1 MKSHKNHDAFLNLLL
16 FYRQHSRQRI
26 SKIQS
31 PIIVKMLTI
40 VLSDGAFL
48 VAKNSFIVLTKLLFY
63 EVRFSFQKAFSL
75 NRKETESVTFFTFHF
90 LVGIRV
96 SADFLAFKYI
106 DSIFRSDF
114 DIRCSC
120 FPSMFPF
127 KAA

>member
-1 MKSHKNHDAFLNLLL
+1 
-16 FYRQHSRQRI
+16 
-26 SKIQS
+26 
-31 PIIVKMLTI
+31 MLAI
-40 VLSDGAFL
+40 VLSNGAVL

-75 NRKETESVTFFTFHF
+75 YRKETESITFFSFHF

-96 SADFLAFKYI
+96 SADFLAFKNI
-106 DSIFRSDF
+106 DSILWSDF
-114 DIRCSC
+114 DIRCGY